1 MTNCEERAEQ
11 IKQIADKIELGQITL
26 LTGSNGSGKSLI
38 RQQIRFR
45 VAKKLGGDCAPLKI
59 TADISMAKRASSIP
73 SLGALSGIF
82 MDEPTDPTSLCSY
95 SNVETLLNTFVKNT
109 EFSKRYLVLDEPEIG
124 MTKESQL
131 GLALLIKENVEALLQ
146 KTYGV
151 LIISN
156 SEYFISRLANIGVF
170 LNMDGYESV
179 DEWANRTIIP
189 TDFSKLS
196 KESSDLY
203 RYFVENKKKC
213 TNKKGE

>member
-1 MTNCEERAEQ
+1 MRSCEERAEK

-45 VAKKLGGDCAPLKI
+45 IARKLGGDCNPLKI

-95 SNVETLLNTFVKNT
+95 NNVETLLNTFVRNP
-109 EFSKRYLVLDEPEIG
+109 ESSKRYLVMDEPEIG

-131 GLALLIKENVEALLQ
+131 GLALLIKKNAKDLLQ
-146 KTYGV
+146 KTHGV

-156 SEYFISRLANIGVF
+156 SEYFISQLADVGIF

-179 DEWANRTIIP
+179 DEWVNRIIIP

-203 RYFVENKKKC
+203 RYFVANKKNSK
-213 TNKKGE
+213 

>member
-1 MTNCEERAEQ
+1 MRSCEERAEK
-11 IKQIADKIELGQITL
+11 IKHIADKIELGQITL

-45 VAKKLGGDCAPLKI
+45 IARKLGRGCDPLKI

-95 SNVETLLNTFVKNT
+95 SNVETLLNTFVRNP
-109 EFSKRYLVLDEPEIG
+109 ESSKRYLVMDEPEIG

-131 GLALLIKENVEALLQ
+131 GLALLIKKNAKDLLQ
-146 KTYGV
+146 KTHGV

-156 SEYFISRLANIGVF
+156 SEYFISQLADVGIF

-179 DEWANRTIIP
+179 DEWMNRIIIP

-203 RYFVENKKKC
+203 RYFVANKKNSK
-213 TNKKGE
+213 

>member
-1 MTNCEERAEQ
+1 
-11 IKQIADKIELGQITL
+11 
-26 LTGSNGSGKSLI
+26 
-38 RQQIRFR
+38 
-45 VAKKLGGDCAPLKI
+45 
-59 TADISMAKRASSIP
+59 
-73 SLGALSGIF
+73 

-95 SNVETLLNTFVKNT
+95 SNVETLLNTFVKNP
-109 EFSKRYLVLDEPEIG
+109 ESSKRYLVLDEPEIG

-131 GLALLIKENVEALLQ
+131 GLALLIK

>member
-11 IKQIADKIELGQITL
+11 IKQMADKIELGQITL

-45 VAKKLGGDCAPLKI
+45 VAKKLGGDCDPLKI

-109 EFSKRYLVLDEPEIG
+109 ESSKRYLVLDEPEIG

-179 DEWANRTIIP
+179 DEWVNRTIIP

-203 RYFVENKKKC
+203 RYFVVNKKRYK
-213 TNKKGE
+213 

>member
-11 IKQIADKIELGQITL
+11 IKQMADKIELGQITL

-45 VAKKLGGDCAPLKI
+45 VAKKLGGDCDPLKI

-109 EFSKRYLVLDEPEIG
+109 ESSKRYLVLDEPEIG

-179 DEWANRTIIP
+179 DEWVNRAIIP

-203 RYFVENKKKC
+203 RYFVVNKKRYK
-213 TNKKGE
+213 

>member
-1 MTNCEERAEQ
+1 MRSCEERAEK

-45 VAKKLGGDCAPLKI
+45 IARKLGGDCNPLKI
-59 TADISMAKRASSIP
+59 TADISMTKRASSIP

-95 SNVETLLNTFVKNT
+95 SNVETLLNTFVRNP
-109 EFSKRYLVLDEPEIG
+109 ESSKRYLVMDEPEIG

-131 GLALLIKENVEALLQ
+131 GLALLIKKNAKDLLQ
-146 KTYGV
+146 KTHGV

-156 SEYFISRLANIGVF
+156 SEYFISQLADVGIF

-179 DEWANRTIIP
+179 DEWVNRIIIP

-203 RYFVENKKKC
+203 RYFVANKKNSK
-213 TNKKGE
+213 

>member
-11 IKQIADKIELGQITL
+11 IKQMADKIELGQITL
-26 LTGSNGSGKSLI
+26 LTVSNGSGKSLI

-45 VAKKLGGDCAPLKI
+45 VAKKLGGDCDPLKI

-95 SNVETLLNTFVKNT
+95 SNVETLLNTFVRNT
-109 EFSKRYLVLDEPEIG
+109 ESSKRYLVLDEPEIG

>member
-11 IKQIADKIELGQITL
+11 IKQMADKIELGQITL

-45 VAKKLGGDCAPLKI
+45 IAKKLGGDCDPLKI

-109 EFSKRYLVLDEPEIG
+109 ESSKRYLVLDEPEIG

-179 DEWANRTIIP
+179 DEWVNRTIIP

-203 RYFVENKKKC
+203 RYFVVNKKRYK
-213 TNKKGE
+213 

>member
-1 MTNCEERAEQ
+1 MTNCEERAEK

-45 VAKKLGGDCAPLKI
+45 IARKLGGNCDPLKI

-95 SNVETLLNTFVKNT
+95 SNVETLLNTFVRNS
-109 EFSKRYLVLDEPEIG
+109 ESSKRYLVMDEPEIG

-131 GLALLIKENVEALLQ
+131 GLALLIRENADALLQ
-146 KTYGV
+146 KTHGV

-156 SEYFISRLANIGVF
+156 SEYFISQLADTGIF

-179 DEWANRTIIP
+179 EEWMNRTIIP
-189 TDFSKLS
+189 TDFSKLC

-203 RYFVENKKKC
+203 RYFVANKKKY
-213 TNKKGE
+213 TNNKGE

>member
-11 IKQIADKIELGQITL
+11 IKQMADKIELGQITL

-45 VAKKLGGDCAPLKI
+45 IAKKLGGDCDPLKI

-109 EFSKRYLVLDEPEIG
+109 ESSKRYLVLDEPEIG

-131 GLALLIKENVEALLQ
+131 GLAWLIKENVEALLQ

-179 DEWANRTIIP
+179 DEWVNRTIIP

-203 RYFVENKKKC
+203 RYFVVNKKRYK
-213 TNKKGE
+213 

>member
-11 IKQIADKIELGQITL
+11 IKQMADKIELGQITL

-45 VAKKLGGDCAPLKI
+45 IAKKLGGDCDSLKI

-109 EFSKRYLVLDEPEIG
+109 ESSKRYLVLDEPEIG

-146 KTYGV
+146 KTYGA

-179 DEWANRTIIP
+179 DEWVNRTIIP

-203 RYFVENKKKC
+203 RYFVVNKKRYK
-213 TNKKGE
+213 

>member
-11 IKQIADKIELGQITL
+11 IKQMADKIELGQITL

-45 VAKKLGGDCAPLKI
+45 IAKKLGGDCDPLKI

-95 SNVETLLNTFVKNT
+95 SNVETLLNTFVKNP
-109 EFSKRYLVLDEPEIG
+109 ESSKRYLVLDEPEIG

-170 LNMDGYESV
+170 LNMDGYESA
-179 DEWANRTIIP
+179 DEWVNRTIIP

-203 RYFVENKKKC
+203 RYFVVNKKRYK
-213 TNKKGE
+213 